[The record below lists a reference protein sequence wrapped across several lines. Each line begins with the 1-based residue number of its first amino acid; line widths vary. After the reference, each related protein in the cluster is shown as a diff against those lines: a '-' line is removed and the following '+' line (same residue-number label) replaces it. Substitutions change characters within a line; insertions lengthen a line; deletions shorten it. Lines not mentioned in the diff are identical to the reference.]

1 MKKIYKNLIKNQKN
15 EEKSLKIIFKTLK
28 NNLICGK

>member
-1 MKKIYKNLIKNQKN
+1 MKKLNKNSIKNQKN

-28 NNLICGK
+28 NNLI

>member
-1 MKKIYKNLIKNQKN
+1 MKKMYKNLIKNQKN
-15 EEKSLKIIFKTLK
+15 EEKSLKIIYKTLK

>member
-1 MKKIYKNLIKNQKN
+1 MKKMYKNLIKNQKN

-28 NNLICGK
+28 NNLIYGK

>member
-1 MKKIYKNLIKNQKN
+1 MKKMYKNLIKNQKN

>member
-1 MKKIYKNLIKNQKN
+1 MKKLNKNSIKNQKN

-28 NNLICGK
+28 NNLICGN

>member
-1 MKKIYKNLIKNQKN
+1 MKKNYKNLIKNQKN

>member
-1 MKKIYKNLIKNQKN
+1 MKKSDKNTIKNQKN

>member
-1 MKKIYKNLIKNQKN
+1 MKKLNKNSIKNQKN

-28 NNLICGK
+28 NNLICEN

>member
-1 MKKIYKNLIKNQKN
+1 MKKLNKNSIKNQKN

-28 NNLICGK
+28 NNLFCEN

>member
-1 MKKIYKNLIKNQKN
+1 MYKNSIKNQKN

-28 NNLICGK
+28 NNLICGN

>member
-1 MKKIYKNLIKNQKN
+1 MKKIIKNSIKNQKN

-28 NNLICGK
+28 NNLFCKN

>member
-1 MKKIYKNLIKNQKN
+1 MKKMYKNLIKNQKN

-28 NNLICGK
+28 NNLICGN

>member
-1 MKKIYKNLIKNQKN
+1 MYKNLIKNQKN

-28 NNLICGK
+28 NNLICGN

>member
-1 MKKIYKNLIKNQKN
+1 MYKNLIKNQKN